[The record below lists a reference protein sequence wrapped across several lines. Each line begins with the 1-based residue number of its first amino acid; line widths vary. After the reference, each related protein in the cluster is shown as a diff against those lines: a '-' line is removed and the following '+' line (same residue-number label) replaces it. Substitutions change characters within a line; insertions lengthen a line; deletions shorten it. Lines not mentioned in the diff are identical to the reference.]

1 MTSPSFVYLFKFVT
15 TDVEVVKF
23 GALESWPLGE
33 FVVGDIEPFEVGE
46 SFFHFENGHRLDSV
60 IREIQSRQSRQVLQC
75 SDIGQ
80 SII

>member
-33 FVVGDIEPFEVGE
+33 FVVRDIEPFEVGE
-46 SFFHFENGHRLDSV
+46 SFFHFENGH
-60 IREIQSRQSRQVLQC
+60 
-75 SDIGQ
+75 
-80 SII
+80 